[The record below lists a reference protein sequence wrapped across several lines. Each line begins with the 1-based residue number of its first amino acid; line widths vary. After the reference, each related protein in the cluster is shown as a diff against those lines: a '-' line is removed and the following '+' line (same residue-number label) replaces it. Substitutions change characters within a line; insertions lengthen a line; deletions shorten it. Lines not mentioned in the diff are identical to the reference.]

1 MPKEDYLPKGEA
13 GFNEWQDNFMP
24 IVVANKVPWNISPT
38 ALIALQALQA
48 DYKPKYLVANK
59 SKSTTRSGQQV
70 KAKNLST
77 AAYKKGVRK
86 FVKQFI
92 AFNDLVTD
100 DDRVSMKVTVRDTV
114 RTPSGTPASVPDIFI
129 DTMKGSRIKV
139 TVRQQ
144 PDSEGRSKRGKPDDA
159 AQFEVAVWVGANA
172 PADPEEFPRKERS
185 GKSPLV
191 LAFAPA
197 DKGKAVFV
205 YARWIGHKGQEGTWA
220 GPEDDVVGT

>member
-1 MPKEDYLPKGEA
+1 MKKEDYLPKGEA
-13 GFNEWQDNFMP
+13 EFNEWQDNFIP
-24 IVVANKVPWNISPT
+24 IVTANEIAWNIANA
-38 ALIALQALQA
+38 ALVALVDLQA
-48 DYKPKYLVANK
+48 DYQPKYAVANK
-59 SKSTTRSGQQV
+59 SKSTTRTGQQV

-86 FVKQFI
+86 FVNQYI
-92 AFNDLVTD
+92 AFNDVVTD
-100 DDRVSMKVTVRDTV
+100 DDRLAMKVTVRDTV
-114 RTPSGTPASVPDIFI
+114 RTPSGIPASVPDIFI

-144 PDSEGRSKRGKPDDA
+144 PDEEGRSKRGKPDDA
-159 AQFEVAVWVGANA
+159 AQFEVAVWAGDNA
-172 PADPEEFPRKERS
+172 PDDPEDFPRKERS

-197 DKGKAVFV
+197 DKGKAVNV